1 MTAELIRTPHHDSF
15 ASTYRSRACLAI
27 APRRVAGGGGTF
39 WVPRAIASESRCN
52 PECEYGDLI
61 SRCIFDGCAGTVL
74 KLVYQV
80 GCEGPGAFPLGFL
93 ESVVSCTIGGCPG
106 AVAGIPFCSPDALGV
121 LECAASLVLD
131 CTGPYGKAAELAVQM
146 ALCAATAG
154 DLVSGRRRRELE
166 YTTTSFSSVSTLPI
180 DQLSRRVVGTATA
193 PLTSEE
199 HLRRRRDYERDQAAE
214 LFYASSVRI
223 ANVVKLFEAIFGR
236 GNATMASAYSPA
248 FHRNQFVP
256 AVLQGG
262 PMGELFSQAELD
274 SMLAANLSN
283 VRAETVQHFAERWNN
298 TVSAW
303 SRG

>member
-1 MTAELIRTPHHDSF
+1 M
-15 ASTYRSRACLAI
+15 
-27 APRRVAGGGGTF
+27 AGGSGTF
-39 WVPRAIASESRCN
+39 WVPRAISSESRCN
-52 PECEYGDLI
+52 PECLFGDLI
-61 SRCIFDGCAGTVL
+61 SRCVFDGCTGTVL

-80 GCEGPGAFPLGFL
+80 SCEGPGAFPLGFL

-106 AVAGIPFCSPDALGV
+106 AFAGIPFCSPDALGV
-121 LECAASLVLD
+121 LECATNLVLE
-131 CTGPYGKAAELAVQM
+131 CTGPYGKAADLAAQM

-154 DLVSGRRRRELE
+154 DLLSGRRRRELE
-166 YTTTSFSSVSTLPI
+166 DVAMSPSSVSMLPI
-180 DQLSRRVVGTATA
+180 DHLSRRVVGTATA
-193 PLTSEE
+193 PLTPEE

-214 LFYASSVRI
+214 LFYASSVRV

-262 PMGELFSQAELD
+262 PMGELLSQAELD
-274 SMLAANLSN
+274 GMLSANLSN
-283 VRAETVQHFAERWNN
+283 VGVDTVQHFAERWNN

-303 SRG
+303 SKG